1 MHRLL
6 LLPLSV
12 GMMLTI
18 GASGL
23 AQPGSMNAQ
32 ITYEVVINGETFQ
45 IEGNR
50 TTKLQ
55 SKEKPGTTY
64 EIAVRISPVQKLR
77 LNTVQLQYDLPAKV
91 TDDRGKDQRAVKI
104 QHELGFSVLI
114 TDLGVRLEPKAQAE
128 VLKAV
133 TDSLKASY
141 DEQKAGRVEVTAIP
155 ARKFGEAGGAG
166 NKLHYYDEK
175 GFGHTCVAYVLS
187 GEKFSVTCVA
197 QFLENDRAEVVPL
210 IRKILESLRPLP

>member
-1 MHRLL
+1 M
-6 LLPLSV
+6 
-12 GMMLTI
+12 
-18 GASGL
+18 

-64 EIAVRISPVQKLR
+64 EIAVRIAPVQKLR

-91 TDDRGKDQRAVKI
+91 NDDRGKNQRAVKI

-114 TDLGVRLEPKAQAE
+114 TDLGNRLEPKSQE
-128 VLKAV
+128 EILKAL

-141 DEQKAGRVEVTAIP
+141 DEQKEGGVEVTAI
-155 ARKFGEAGGAG
+155 AEQKFGNASGPG
-166 NKLHYYDEK
+166 NKIHYRDEK
-175 GFGHTCVAYVLS
+175 GFGHTCVTYVLS

-197 QFLENDRAEVVPL
+197 QFLDNDRAEVGPL
-210 IRKILESLRPLP
+210 IKKILESLRPLP